1 VSDFEGQIWA
11 MHDNDDLS
19 FVCVLQRNKNKVRVL
34 TDKGREQSVS
44 EDKLLWQHPLKVKD
58 SSEWPNAVR
67 RISQAVMGIRST
79 MDIRLLWESALELA
93 VSEMDDLADLYF
105 GGEIGT
111 EQLAAIWLLL
121 AEDRLYF
128 KRKLRAWEPR
138 TSQQLDE
145 LKQQREREQQRAK
158 EKELARDWL
167 KQSIRAEALT
177 LPSELTAFAERLD
190 AWLLRGDNDKFIEEL
205 IDPVAEQAKQ
215 TPRELVF
222 DILQKLRRLPDNAD
236 RDVIIAGLK
245 PEFSQV
251 VQEACVTVQLWQP
264 APQQTI
270 TPLLCSIDDEDTR
283 EVDDALSI
291 QRDGERWLIQ
301 IAIADPATLIHNG
314 DVLDREAMR
323 RGTTVY
329 LPTQTV
335 LMIPERISCDL
346 ASLNPNVVRSSIVLR
361 ITLDDDATVLDCQ
374 ISREAIEVRHRLH
387 YSDVDHYLKGNT
399 SPEEHDWVMPL
410 RQLFDVAQKLQD
422 KRVAAGAFNLQR
434 PEYKISISPDDYI
447 EVTLLDRDSPSRLLV
462 AEMMILANHLAASH
476 ASRCQVP
483 FIYRV
488 QEPPSETITPEILA
502 DPLGF
507 YKVIKWLKPST
518 LSLHP
523 GQHSG
528 LGLSV
533 YSQLSSPLRRF
544 ADLVMQRQL
553 LAYLL
558 GETLPYDQEEL
569 LKVLSTAERTAREAK
584 QAESAAKRRWF
595 IEYLNREWQNR
606 PLEALLISTV
616 RGGYKVELRP
626 WGVEAFLG
634 SSDATSLPPLGSVVT
649 VLLDKA
655 KVKTGQIR
663 LRVG

>member
-11 MHDNDDLS
+11 MHDNDDLT
-19 FVCVLQRNKNKVRVL
+19 FVCVVQRNKGKVRVL
-34 TDKGREQSVS
+34 TEKGREQNVS
-44 EDKLLWQHPLKVKD
+44 EDKLLWQYSRAVK
-58 SSEWPNAVR
+58 SSTEWQSCVQG
-67 RISQAVMGIRST
+67 IYQTVMGIRST
-79 MDIRLLWESALELA
+79 MDIRLLWESASELA

-105 GGEIGT
+105 GGEIRT

-138 TSQQLDE
+138 TSQQIDE
-145 LKQQREREQQRAK
+145 LKQQREREQQRTK
-158 EKELARDWL
+158 EKTLANDWL
-167 KQSIRAEALT
+167 KQATRTEQLT
-177 LPSELTAFAERLD
+177 LPSELNAFAERLD

-205 IDPVAEQAKQ
+205 IDPIAESVRQ
-215 TPRELVF
+215 PSRELVF
-222 DILQKLRRLPDNAD
+222 DILQKLGRLPAHAD

-251 VQEACVTVQLWQP
+251 VQEACAAIQVWQP

-270 TPLLCSIDDEDTR
+270 TSLLCSIDDEDTR

-291 QRDGERWLIQ
+291 HRDGERWLIQ

-335 LMIPERISCDL
+335 LMIPERVSCDL
-346 ASLNPNVVRSSIVLR
+346 ASLNPKVVRSSIVLR
-361 ITLDDDATVLDCQ
+361 VWLDDSATVLDCQ
-374 ISREAIEVRHRLH
+374 ISREAIEVQYRLH
-387 YSDVDHYLKGNT
+387 YVDVDQYLNREAT
-399 SPEEHDWVMPL
+399 PEDCDWAMPL
-410 RQLFDVAQKLQD
+410 RQLFNLAKQLQD
-422 KRVAAGAFNLQR
+422 KRVTAGAFNLQR
-434 PEYKISISPDDYI
+434 PEYKISVTQEGEHV

-488 QEPPSETITPEILA
+488 QEPPTETITPEVLA

-523 GQHSG
+523 GEHSG

-558 GETLPYDQEEL
+558 GEELPYNQDEL

-584 QAESAAKRRWF
+584 QAESDAKRRWF

-606 PLEALLISTV
+606 PLEALLISAV

-634 SSDATSLPPLGSVVT
+634 SSDASALPPLGSVIPVM
-649 VLLDKA
+649 LDKA

-663 LRVG
+663 LRT